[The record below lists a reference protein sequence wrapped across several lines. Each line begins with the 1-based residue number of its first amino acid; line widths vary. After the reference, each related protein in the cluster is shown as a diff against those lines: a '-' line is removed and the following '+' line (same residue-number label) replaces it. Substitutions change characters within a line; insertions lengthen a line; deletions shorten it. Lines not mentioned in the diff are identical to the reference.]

1 MRDAFTADPLA
12 HFPATNRN
20 QHRLR
25 RALVLATSSLALIA
39 LGPALLSSAVDNR
52 PVNPS
57 HAVADTI
64 PVGGSP
70 KGIDITPDG
79 RKAFVANR
87 DSDTVSVIDVEGK
100 MATTTIPVN
109 NGPMEV
115 ATTPD
120 GRQAYVTNFDA
131 KHSAIIDTASLTV
144 TATVPVGELPYG
156 VTISRDGRRAYI
168 SNHDSDTVSVIDT
181 GNNTVIATITRRRS
195 ARTHRDHPGW
205 PSDLYGKP
213 R

>member
-1 MRDAFTADPLA
+1 MRDAFTADPSA
-12 HFPATNRN
+12 HLPATNRN

-39 LGPALLSSAVDNR
+39 LGLALLSSTADNR

-57 HAVADTI
+57 HGVADTI

-100 MATTTIPVN
+100 MVTTTIPVN

-131 KHSAIIDTASLTV
+131 NTLSIIDTASLTV

-156 VTISRDGRRAYI
+156 VTISQDGRRAYI

>member
-1 MRDAFTADPLA
+1 
-12 HFPATNRN
+12 
-20 QHRLR
+20 
-25 RALVLATSSLALIA
+25 V
-39 LGPALLSSAVDNR
+39 
-52 PVNPS
+52 
-57 HAVADTI
+57 
-64 PVGGSP
+64 
-70 KGIDITPDG
+70 
-79 RKAFVANR
+79 
-87 DSDTVSVIDVEGK
+87 
-100 MATTTIPVN
+100 TTTIPVN

-131 KHSAIIDTASLTV
+131 NTLSIIDTASLTV

-156 VTISRDGRRAYI
+156 VTISQDGRRAYI